1 MQELVKLRAK
11 TKLIKY
17 IFLSTSICVLVAV
30 LVILYIHKL
39 PTEDGSDFEAA
50 QKKSKKL
57 PKEYSLNIKKSIFEG
72 VSNDLAPY
80 VIMAQNVAKNTANEY
95 LLNAVNGTYTLPDGN
110 ITIKADSG
118 TLDEIE
124 KSVILNDNVTVLFNG
139 MIFNSEQMIIDLET
153 KDAKSPEE
161 VEVTFEKSKIR
172 ADQFQT
178 EESAEI
184 IKFKGNVESNFDLN
198 DM

>member
-1 MQELVKLRAK
+1 MQELARIRAK
-11 TKLIKY
+11 TKLVKY

-30 LVILYIHKL
+30 LVTLYIHKL
-39 PTEDGSDFEAA
+39 PIEDGSDSESA
-50 QKKSKKL
+50 QKRSRKL
-57 PKEYSLNIKKSIFEG
+57 PQEYSLTIKKSIFEG
-72 VSNDLAPY
+72 VSNDLSPY
-80 VIMAQNVAKNTANEY
+80 VIMAQNVAKNTTNEY
-95 LLNAVNGTYTLPDGN
+95 LLNIVNGTYTLPDGE
-110 ITIKADSG
+110 ITIKADNG
-118 TLDEIE
+118 TLDEAE
-124 KSVILNDNVTVLFNG
+124 KSVQLNDNVSVLFNG
-139 MIFNSEQMIIDLET
+139 MTFNSEQMIINLET

-198 DM
+198 KQ